1 MITVLNCVTTEH
13 DLRLVLLAAVAC
25 LIGVG
30 TAVRLLVHARDSEGG
45 VGLAWL
51 GLSGGVTGASVWA
64 THFIAML
71 GYRPDQGS
79 SYELFGTIASLL
91 VAVCG
96 AIGAFAI
103 LHLRRGRVSEV
114 ASGVALG
121 GIIAAVHYSGMAAVQ
136 TNGVIIWDP
145 VLIGASVLMAGTL
158 APLAFLVLGESR
170 TWRRSIA
177 AMALLVLAICS
188 LHFTGMAAVTILPLA
203 AEADQVAAINPGL
216 LAAMVAGVVS
226 VVISASLL
234 VAALDRW
241 HRASAGER
249 LTEALEA
256 MTDGLAYFDEQ
267 DRLMIWNAQ
276 YQRTCPDVAAL
287 LVRGMTFE
295 QILRLELDRG
305 VYSEAVGREADWLA
319 ERLQVRH
326 GGSDAFEQEMSDG
339 RWLRVQ
345 DRRSSLGGTVS
356 TIVDVTTMKIAA
368 AGLERAR
375 DAAEQANRAKSEFL
389 ANMSHEIRTPLN
401 GILGVAEV
409 LGKTA
414 LSREQ
419 ADMLKLISASGTT
432 LQQLLSDILDI
443 ARVESGRL
451 TLSEAPFDLA
461 QAVREAGQLYQAPA
475 RDKGLQFFVDIA
487 DDAQVWATG
496 DVVRIKQV
504 LTNLVSNAVKF
515 TETGFVRLTVKRAA
529 DRRGQAV
536 FRFTIEDTGVGFDA
550 ATRDRLFTR
559 FEQADGSI
567 TRRFGGTG
575 LGLAI
580 SRQLCEMMAAEIDC
594 ESEPGGGSTFL
605 VTLPLDLTEAP
616 VEETSPI
623 TDLAGQAGPLKVLLA
638 DDHATNRR
646 VIELILT
653 HIHAELVSVE
663 NGAEALAAFES
674 GPFDLVL
681 MDMQMPV
688 MDGLSATHA
697 LRDLELAEGRTRT
710 PIIML
715 TANALPEHVEAALR
729 AGADR
734 HLSKPVSVQAL
745 LDSVMELTQGGSDA
759 GVTKAA

>member
-30 TAVRLLVHARDSEGG
+30 AAVRLLVHARDSEGG

-536 FRFTIEDTGVGFDA
+536 FASPSRTRVSVLTPRRETGCSPASNREPLPDLGAADLGGRGILHQVVDRHRAAAAQPGLDVLHCRRGHSREAPSVRVPSCGFSSIA
-550 ATRDRLFTR
+550 
-559 FEQADGSI
+559 GSI
-567 TRRFGGTG
+567 RHVLTLLASWFGQRHQAVEHLHRHRHQVRMRDPGAVMAVA
-575 LGLAI
+575 GLA
-580 SRQLCEMMAAEIDC
+580 L
-594 ESEPGGGSTFL
+594 L
-605 VTLPLDLTEAP
+605 VGLDLGEGGL
-616 VEETSPI
+616 VGGRI
-623 TDLAGQAGPLKVLLA
+623 VLDRDLRRHAAHGEGAARWQVLISSA
-638 DDHATNRR
+638 NRR
-646 VIELILT
+646 RK
-653 HIHAELVSVE
+653 
-663 NGAEALAAFES
+663 ALSITTCARS
-674 GPFDLVL
+674 
-681 MDMQMPV
+681 
-688 MDGLSATHA
+688 
-697 LRDLELAEGRTRT
+697 GRT
-710 PIIML
+710 
-715 TANALPEHVEAALR
+715 
-729 AGADR
+729 
-734 HLSKPVSVQAL
+734 
-745 LDSVMELTQGGSDA
+745 
-759 GVTKAA
+759 